1 MSKRKTKELDHHL
14 KNIIGKVPDMLK
26 NFIKSDD
33 QQLLYYSGE
42 WAKDV
47 YDNFTDKQ
55 AEKIFKKIEKIQPDL
70 MFFQKKL
77 PEFSDEEG
85 NVYGG
90 YDYIVRKK
98 HISVNKMKV
107 RRTIGKPNTRLTPIL
122 P

>member
-1 MSKRKTKELDHHL
+1 MSERKTKELDHHL

-55 AEKIFKKIEKIQPDL
+55 AEKIFKKIEKIQPKL

-107 RRTIGKPNTRLTPIL
+107 RRTVGKPNTKLAPIL